1 MKKFQLLIAEDEIA
15 INNLIK
21 NLIDFESLNL
31 ELAGQAYDGQTAYE
45 MILSRRPNIIITDI
59 AMPGM
64 TGLELI
70 QRVHEENIPAH
81 FIIISGLSLSLIH
94 I

>member
-31 ELAGQAYDGQTAYE
+31 ELAGQAYDGQTAYD
-45 MILSRRPNIIITDI
+45 MILSKRPNIIITDI
-59 AMPGM
+59 SMPGI

-70 QRVHEENIPAH
+70 QRILEENIPAH
-81 FIIISGLSLSLIH
+81 FREKQGQLV
-94 I
+94 